1 MHKNDF
7 ISYNYFKNILEVIMI
22 IEANI
27 YSRIEI
33 NSLEDL
39 HKLKTLMEENNLKV
53 NKSQIARE
61 LGVDPR
67 TVGKYLDGY
76 IKPSHRNKKSK
87 IDEFEPLIK
96 SLLSK
101 DSIRV
106 FYYKRMLWQYLT
118 DNHNL
123 DCAQS
128 SFRRYISS
136 KPEFNDYFKR
146 RKKGY
151 ISNNSTMRYE
161 TDKGHQAQLDWK
173 ENIDFVLDTGEV
185 ITINIFVLILSYS
198 RFRVYRLSLEKSQ
211 EVLFSFLNEAF
222 EAFGGVPH
230 ELLTDNMKTVMDE
243 ARTCYHKGKVNNK
256 FEQFAND
263 YGFKVRP
270 CIAGRPNTKAKVE
283 APMKLL
289 DEIRAYNGALNYEE
303 LHKLVEK
310 LNNRINSSCHTTT
323 GKIPILHLQ
332 KEKDFLLELP
342 TEQIRNQYQIIT
354 TSVKVNRQSMIS
366 YKSNQYSVP
375 PEYIGKRLKLQV
387 YDNQLHLYYNTDLVT
402 IHEIKKQNLNYHENH
417 YLEISALTFKNEKY
431 EMIEMAKNNLKSIG
445 EVYNNE

>member
-1 MHKNDF
+1 
-7 ISYNYFKNILEVIMI
+7 MI
-22 IEANI
+22 IKTNV
-27 YSRIEI
+27 YSEIKI
-33 NSLEDL
+33 NSLKDL
-39 HKLKTLMEENNLKV
+39 HKLKPIMEGNNLKV

-61 LGVDPR
+61 LGVDVR
-67 TVGKYLDGY
+67 TVGKYINGY
-76 IKPSHRNKKSK
+76 VKSSTRNKKSK
-87 IDEFEPLIK
+87 IDEFEPIIK

-101 DSIRV
+101 ESSQI
-106 FYYKRMLWQYLT
+106 FFYKRILWQYLT
-118 DNHNL
+118 EHHGL

-146 RKKGY
+146 RQKGH
-151 ISNNSTMRYE
+151 ISNNCIIRYE

-173 ENIDFVLDTGEV
+173 ENIDFTLANGE
-185 ITINIFVLILSYS
+185 ILTINIFVLLLSYS

-211 EVLFSFLNEAF
+211 EILFSFLNEAF
-222 EAFGGVPH
+222 ETFGGVPH

-243 ARTCYHKGKVNNK
+243 ARTVYQKGKVNNK
-256 FEQFAND
+256 FQQFAND

-289 DEIRAYNGALNYEE
+289 DEIRAYNGTLNYEE

-323 GKIPILHLQ
+323 GKIPMLHLQ
-332 KEKDFLLELP
+332 KEKDFLLDLP
-342 TEQIRNQYQIIT
+342 KEQIRNQYKITT

-366 YKSNQYSVP
+366 YKSN
-375 PEYIGKRLKLQV
+375 
-387 YDNQLHLYYNTDLVT
+387 
-402 IHEIKKQNLNYHENH
+402 
-417 YLEISALTFKNEKY
+417 
-431 EMIEMAKNNLKSIG
+431 
-445 EVYNNE
+445 